1 MVQYSQKQRIIF
13 GYFANRKKVPQVV
26 LCMYQINQ
34 RRITMNNVITNG
46 KASISDWTNFHYEK
60 KSISKE
66 RNITLYKRMKKRF
79 LVFDIVM
86 PFNSGFLVA
95 AIILWVFCNFDKI
108 LISYVLILSVTV
120 IVNAY
125 GLYYTKKELKR
136 IQSNLKKRGQ
146 MIYEQNPS
154 SETSISK

>member
-1 MVQYSQKQRIIF
+1 
-13 GYFANRKKVPQVV
+13 
-26 LCMYQINQ
+26 
-34 RRITMNNVITNG
+34 MNNVITNS
-46 KASISDWTNFHYEK
+46 KVTISDWISPNYEK

-95 AIILWVFCNFDKI
+95 AIILWLFCNFDKI

>member
-1 MVQYSQKQRIIF
+1 MVQNSQKQRIIF

-34 RRITMNNVITNG
+34 RRISMNNVITNS
-46 KASISDWTNFHYEK
+46 KVAISDWISPNYEK

-95 AIILWVFCNFDKI
+95 AIILWAFCSFDKVF
-108 LISYVLILSVTV
+108 ISYVLILSITV
-120 IVNAY
+120 IVNVY

-146 MIYEQNPS
+146 KYYE
-154 SETSISK
+154 

>member
-1 MVQYSQKQRIIF
+1 
-13 GYFANRKKVPQVV
+13 
-26 LCMYQINQ
+26 
-34 RRITMNNVITNG
+34 MNNVITNS
-46 KASISDWTNFHYEK
+46 KVAISDWISPNYEK

-95 AIILWVFCNFDKI
+95 AIILWVFCSFDKVF
-108 LISYVLILSVTV
+108 ISYVLILSITV
-120 IVNAY
+120 IVNVY

-146 MIYEQNPS
+146 KYYE
-154 SETSISK
+154 

>member
-1 MVQYSQKQRIIF
+1 
-13 GYFANRKKVPQVV
+13 
-26 LCMYQINQ
+26 
-34 RRITMNNVITNG
+34 MNNVITNG

-108 LISYVLILSVTV
+108 LISYVLILSITV
-120 IVNAY
+120 IVNVY

-146 MIYEQNPS
+146 KYYE
-154 SETSISK
+154 

>member
-1 MVQYSQKQRIIF
+1 
-13 GYFANRKKVPQVV
+13 
-26 LCMYQINQ
+26 
-34 RRITMNNVITNG
+34 MNNVITNG
-46 KASISDWTNFHYEK
+46 KASISDWTNSNYEK

-95 AIILWVFCNFDKI
+95 AIILWAFCSFDKVF
-108 LISYVLILSVTV
+108 ISYVLILSVTV

-136 IQSNLKKRGQ
+136 IQSNLKKGGQ

>member
-1 MVQYSQKQRIIF
+1 MVQNSQKQRIIL

-46 KASISDWTNFHYEK
+46 KASISDWTNSNYEK

-95 AIILWVFCNFDKI
+95 AIILWAFCSFDKVF
-108 LISYVLILSVTV
+108 ISYVLILSITV
-120 IVNAY
+120 IVNVY

-136 IQSNLKKRGQ
+136 IQSNLKKRGLH
-146 MIYEQNPS
+146 YE
-154 SETSISK
+154 

>member
-1 MVQYSQKQRIIF
+1 MVQNSQKQRIIL

-34 RRITMNNVITNG
+34 RRISMNNVITNS
-46 KASISDWTNFHYEK
+46 KVAISDWISPNYEK

-95 AIILWVFCNFDKI
+95 AIILWAFCSFDKVF
-108 LISYVLILSVTV
+108 ISYVLILSITV
-120 IVNAY
+120 IVNVY

-146 MIYEQNPS
+146 KYYE
-154 SETSISK
+154 

>member
-1 MVQYSQKQRIIF
+1 
-13 GYFANRKKVPQVV
+13 
-26 LCMYQINQ
+26 
-34 RRITMNNVITNG
+34 MNNVITNS
-46 KASISDWTNFHYEK
+46 KVAISDWISPNYEK

-95 AIILWVFCNFDKI
+95 AIILWAFCSFDKVF
-108 LISYVLILSVTV
+108 ISYVLILSITV
-120 IVNAY
+120 IVNVY

-136 IQSNLKKRGQ
+136 IQSNLKKRGEKY
-146 MIYEQNPS
+146 YE
-154 SETSISK
+154 